1 MAIRA
6 AQPAEYEVVDHRFN
20 DVIVREAPLRHLAD
34 GCVWAEGPVYV
45 PDDDALFFSD
55 VRTNRQLRV
64 DLATEAVTVSRQ
76 PSEYSNGHTIDH
88 DGVVIVCEHGTRSVR
103 RLLPDGNRQIVADRF
118 EGKRFNSP
126 NDVVV
131 AADRSVWFTDPTYG
145 IDSNAEGYFA
155 LTEIG
160 SSNVYR
166 VDAETG
172 DVTAEITN
180 MVRPNGL
187 AFSLDGRSLY
197 VADTGASHVPDGPRH
212 IRRFDVDDGHVVRG
226 TEAGTGEV
234 FATCPV
240 GAFDG
245 FRLDRDGRIWASGA
259 LGVHCYLA
267 DGTLLGTIRL
277 PEVCANLEFGGS
289 DRRTV
294 YMTATT
300 SLYAVEVAVPGAAS
314 MIGRPSSSGGADRL

>member
-1 MAIRA
+1 MNLRSPRA
-6 AQPAEYEVVDHRFN
+6 ASYDIFDDRFN
-20 DVIVREAPLRHLAD
+20 DLIVEDARLHHLVG

-45 PDDDALFFSD
+45 PQKEMLYFSD
-55 VRTNRQLRV
+55 VRTNRQLSV
-64 DLATEAVTVSRQ
+64 DLTTRSVTVSRQ

-103 RLLPDGNRQIVADRF
+103 RLLPDGNRAIVADRF
-118 EGKRFNSP
+118 DGKRFNSP

-131 AADRSVWFTDPTYG
+131 APDGAVWFTDPTYG

-155 LTEIG
+155 ISEIG

-166 VDAETG
+166 VDTATGEVSAE
-172 DVTAEITN
+172 VTN
-180 MVRPNGL
+180 MMRPNGL
-187 AFSLDGRSLY
+187 AFSLDGGSLY
-197 VADTGASHVPDGPRH
+197 VADTGASHIADGPRH
-212 IRRFDVDDGHVVRG
+212 IRRFDVVAGHVVDG
-226 TEAGTGEV
+226 DIAETGEV

-245 FRLDRDGRIWASGA
+245 FRLDEDGRIWASGA
-259 LGVHCYLA
+259 GGVHCYLQ

-277 PEVCANLEFGGS
+277 PEVCANLEFGGTS
-289 DRRTV
+289 RRTM

-300 SLYAVEVAVPGAAS
+300 SLYALDVGVSGASRVSAS
-314 MIGRPSSSGGADRL
+314 

>member
-1 MAIRA
+1 MAIRKPE
-6 AQPAEYEVVDHRFN
+6 PAVYDVVDERF
-20 DVIVREAPLRHLAD
+20 DDLIVRTAQLRHLVD
-34 GCVWAEGPVYV
+34 GCVWAEGPVYI
-45 PDDDALFFSD
+45 PRDEALFFSD

-64 DLATEAVTVSRQ
+64 DLTTEAVTVSRQ

-88 DGVVIVCEHGTRSVR
+88 DGVIIVCEHGTRSVR
-103 RLLPDGNRQIVADRF
+103 RLLANGNRPIVADRF
-118 EGKRFNSP
+118 EGNRFNSP

-131 AADRSVWFTDPTYG
+131 AADGSVWFTDPTYG

-166 VDAETG
+166 VDASTG

-197 VADTGASHVPDGPRH
+197 VADTGVSHVPDGPRH
-212 IRRFDVDDGHVVRG
+212 IRRFDVEAGHVVGG
-226 TEAGTGEV
+226 TQAGVGEV

-245 FRLDRDGRIWASGA
+245 FRLDCDGRIWASGA
-259 LGVHCYLA
+259 HGVHCYLA
-267 DGTLLGTIRL
+267 DGKLLGTIRL
-277 PEVCANLEFGGS
+277 PETCANLEFGGA
-289 DRRTV
+289 DRHTL
-294 YMTATT
+294 YITATT
-300 SLYAVEVAVPGAAS
+300 SLYAIEVAVAGAP
-314 MIGRPSSSGGADRL
+314 RPSAS

>member
-1 MAIRA
+1 MVLRSP
-6 AQPAEYEVVDHRFN
+6 QPATYDVVDERFR
-20 DVIVREAPLRHLAD
+20 DLVVGDAQLRHLVD
-34 GCVWAEGPVYV
+34 GCLWAEGPVYV
-45 PDDDALFFSD
+45 PHADAVFFSD

-64 DLATEAVTVSRQ
+64 DLATEEWKVSRN
-76 PSEYSNGHTIDH
+76 PSEYSNGHTVDH

-103 RLLPDGNRQIVADRF
+103 RLLPDGNRPIVADRF

-131 AADRSVWFTDPTYG
+131 AADGCVWFTDPTYG

-155 LTEIG
+155 VTEIG

-166 VDAETG
+166 VDPATG
-172 DVTAEITN
+172 EVTAEITN

-212 IRRFDVDDGHVVRG
+212 IRRFDVESSHVVGG
-226 TEAGTGEV
+226 TEPGVGDV
-234 FATCPV
+234 FAICPV

-245 FRLDRDGRIWASGA
+245 FRIDADGRIWASGA
-259 LGVHCYLA
+259 SGVHCYLA

-277 PEVCANLEFGGS
+277 PEPCANLEFGGA
-289 DRRTV
+289 DRRTL
-294 YMTATT
+294 YMTATS
-300 SLYAVEVAVPGAAS
+300 SLYAIDVGVAGAP
-314 MIGRPSSSGGADRL
+314 RPSAR

>member
-1 MAIRA
+1 MVMAIRTP
-6 AQPAEYEVVDHRFN
+6 QPATYDVVDERFN
-20 DVIVREAPLRHLAD
+20 DLIVADAPLRHLVD

-45 PDDDALFFSD
+45 PHQEVLFFSD

-64 DLATEAVTVSRQ
+64 DLATETVTVSRQ

-103 RLLPDGNRQIVADRF
+103 RLLADGNRPIVADRF

-131 AADRSVWFTDPTYG
+131 ATDGSVWFTDPTYG

-166 VDAETG
+166 VDATSG

-187 AFSLDGRSLY
+187 AFSLDGRSLF
-197 VADTGASHVPDGPRH
+197 VADTGASHVSDGPRH
-212 IRRFDVDDGHVVRG
+212 IRRFDVEAGHIVRG
-226 TEAGTGEV
+226 AQAGVGEI

-259 LGVHCYLA
+259 HGVHCYLA

-277 PEVCANLEFGGS
+277 PETCANLEFGGA
-289 DRRTV
+289 DRHTL

-300 SLYAVEVAVPGAAS
+300 SLYAIELAVAGAPRLSAS
-314 MIGRPSSSGGADRL
+314 